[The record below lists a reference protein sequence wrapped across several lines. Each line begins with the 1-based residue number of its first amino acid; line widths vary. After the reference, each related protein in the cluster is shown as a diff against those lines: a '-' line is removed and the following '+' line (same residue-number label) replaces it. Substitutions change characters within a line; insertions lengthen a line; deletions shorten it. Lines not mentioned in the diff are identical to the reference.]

1 MKKITCLAIVCLLL
15 CSCITVNCAFQL
27 GERNTTKSDQD
38 QTPSTKVDAK
48 VPVSLT
54 GK

>member
-1 MKKITCLAIVCLLL
+1 MKKLLLIVCVCFLLS
-15 CSCITVNCAFQL
+15 SCITVNCSFQM
-27 GERNTTKSDQD
+27 GEKNSTKSDQD
-38 QTPSTKVDAK
+38 QTPTTKVDAK